1 MRERQMRFLQ
11 LPASKYFLLLIFMFV
26 AILIYLPGLYGDFEF
41 DDSINIL
48 ENPALKLNL
57 LSREKVLS
65 AAVSGKSGP
74 LGRPISMLSF
84 GVNYYFTGF
93 EPFFLKFTNLL
104 IHVMVGS
111 GVYMFV
117 YHLTMAVRRSGERQ
131 EVSNQASVVALTT
144 AGLWL
149 VHPLNVTSV
158 LYVVQRMT
166 SLAALFTF
174 FALALYVLGRRKM
187 LGGQTVSGIFLVL
200 VALGPMTALAAL
212 SKETGVLVPYLMLC
226 IELTVFRFL
235 SPEKRSLFFLKLF
248 FSAIVF
254 VPLALAMFNIDRL
267 SAFVASGY
275 LQRDFT
281 LSDRLL
287 TQPQVLMFYL
297 RLLLIPNAGSM
308 GIYHDDFPIS
318 ASLTQ
323 SPGTL
328 VSISLI
334 LFLIAVSIFSLRK
347 APALSTGILLF
358 FVGHSVESTFLALEM
373 VHEHRN
379 YVPIVGP
386 IFVAAFYFWHPG
398 FTTLTTSAKWSIV
411 FVALAVFGAV
421 TYVRA
426 MEWSNLV
433 DHAAIEVHNHPD
445 SNRTNYQ
452 MGRIYFMLYSN
463 DKQIELAKLADKY
476 FIRAAELGG
485 DNVYP
490 DVARL
495 LIAYKARIEPDPG
508 LIEKIAK
515 RLRYGRPWEPN
526 MGALNNLVNCQMTQY
541 CKLADADMIAL
552 LLSALAN
559 PNASRKTMGTAHSLL
574 GGYYALKLENIQQAS
589 GHIKAAVE
597 AEPDRIEYRLDL
609 VRLYGAS
616 GDIEAAKSELA
627 AARKLD
633 VWALHTQRFDAEAA
647 LLDSALKSRSG

>member
-1 MRERQMRFLQ
+1 M
-11 LPASKYFLLLIFMFV
+11 
-26 AILIYLPGLYGDFEF
+26 
-41 DDSINIL
+41 
-48 ENPALKLNL
+48 
-57 LSREKVLS
+57 
-65 AAVSGKSGP
+65 
-74 LGRPISMLSF
+74 GRLTTHHLAPNDSF
-84 GVNYYFTGF
+84 GVLHRYS
-93 EPFFLKFTNLL
+93 PFASFHVHDERNNGDHEDNQANHQRERDGSPSRISRLGNQLTVAMVDPQDVFAIDNAKALTNL
-104 IHVMVGS
+104 
-111 GVYMFV
+111 
-117 YHLTMAVRRSGERQ
+117 
-131 EVSNQASVVALTT
+131 SV
-144 AGLWL
+144 
-149 VHPLNVTSV
+149 NVV
-158 LYVVQRMT
+158 I
-166 SLAALFTF
+166 A
-174 FALALYVLGRRKM
+174 K
-187 LGGQTVSGIFLVL
+187 
-200 VALGPMTALAAL
+200 
-212 SKETGVLVPYLMLC
+212 
-226 IELTVFRFL
+226 
-235 SPEKRSLFFLKLF
+235 KRDIT
-248 FSAIVF
+248 SAIE
-254 VPLALAMFNIDRL
+254 RL
-267 SAFVASGY
+267 YDADSSASLDEILKEIKTNDDIEIV
-275 LQRDFT
+275 RT
-281 LSDRLL
+281 
-287 TQPQVLMFYL
+287 
-297 RLLLIPNAGSM
+297 NAGSM